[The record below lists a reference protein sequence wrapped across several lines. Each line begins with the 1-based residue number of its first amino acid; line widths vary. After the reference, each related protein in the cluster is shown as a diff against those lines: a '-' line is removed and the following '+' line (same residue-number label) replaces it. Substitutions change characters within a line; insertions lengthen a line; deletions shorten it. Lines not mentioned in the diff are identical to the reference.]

1 MLAIAN
7 HISDRHYD
15 KGAYL
20 QTDGHAAVD
29 RSAIRTSVLQAS
41 LRQSSWK
48 SRDLV
53 SCFRAHKPR
62 GVASK

>member
-7 HISDRHYD
+7 NFSDRHYD

-20 QTDGHAAVD
+20 QTDGHAAVGY
-29 RSAIRTSVLQAS
+29 STSRTSVLQAS

-48 SRDLV
+48 SRDL
-53 SCFRAHKPR
+53 SSFRVRKPR
-62 GVASK
+62 GVAFK